1 MFLKASKICSRV
13 TVGMVGVGLLRQYL
27 AWLRVYPMGVYFGY
41 AAGE

>member
-13 TVGMVGVGLLRQYL
+13 TVGMVGLLRQYL